1 MMKATDFLNQLKR
14 MEESIK
20 NKLEE
25 VAQLKSIALVVTAV
39 SNNVIIDG
47 EKHSADRVQ
56 SSGSQQKMADTIC
69 KYVDLEKEIDH
80 DIDRLIEKRDEV
92 LAVIN
97 ALEKPVQCTVLRKK
111 YVQFKS
117 FKRIA
122 EEMNYT
128 YQYIIEQHNK
138 ALKNVQKILDF

>member
-1 MMKATDFLNQLKR
+1 MMEAKDFLNQLKR
-14 MEESIK
+14 MEDSIK
-20 NKLEE
+20 DKLEE
-25 VAQLKSIALVVTAV
+25 VAQLKSIALTVVAV
-39 SNNVIIDG
+39 SNNVIIEG
-47 EKHSADRVQ
+47 EKHSAERVQ
-56 SSGSQQKMADTIC
+56 SSGSQQKMADAVC
-69 KYVDLEKEIDH
+69 KYVDLEKEIDD
-80 DIDRLIEKRDEV
+80 DIDRMVDKREEV

-97 ALEKPVQCTVLRKK
+97 MLDKPVQCSVLRKK

-138 ALKNVQKILDF
+138 ALKNLQKILDS